1 MPLHQN
7 GAKSLSEMP
16 LFTPRRFDGKK
27 VRINPKIP
35 EHLSKS
41 DLDFFFYLIND
52 CAGRMLEEKEQLSVQ
67 KLELTFYSVTVLD
80 VVSEESL

>member
-1 MPLHQN
+1 MGPKAFLKCLFYTKTFWRK
-7 GAKSLSEMP
+7 KSE
-16 LFTPRRFDGKK
+16 DK
-27 VRINPKIP
+27 PKIP

>member
-1 MPLHQN
+1 MFWRK
-7 GAKSLSEMP
+7 KSE
-16 LFTPRRFDGKK
+16 DK
-27 VRINPKIP
+27 PKIP

-41 DLDFFFYLIND
+41 DLEFFSTWLMT
-52 CAGRMLEEKEQLSVQ
+52 GRMLEEKEQLSVQ

>member
-1 MPLHQN
+1 
-7 GAKSLSEMP
+7 MP

-27 VRINPKIP
+27 SEIKPKIP

-41 DLDFFFYLIND
+41 DLDFFFYLITD

>member
-1 MPLHQN
+1 MFWRK
-7 GAKSLSEMP
+7 KSE
-16 LFTPRRFDGKK
+16 DK
-27 VRINPKIP
+27 PKIP

-41 DLDFFFYLIND
+41 DLEFFSTWLMT
-52 CAGRMLEEKEQLSVQ
+52 GRMLKEKEQLFCVQ